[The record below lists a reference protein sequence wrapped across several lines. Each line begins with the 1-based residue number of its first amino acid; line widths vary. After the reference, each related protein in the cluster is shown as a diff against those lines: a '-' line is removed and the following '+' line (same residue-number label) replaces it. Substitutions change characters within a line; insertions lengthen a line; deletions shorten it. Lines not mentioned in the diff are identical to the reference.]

1 MTNYK
6 HISTINYRYFCVT
19 ATVFN
24 HKEETE
30 PHKKIRH
37 RLQSTKDGAGSSQ
50 ERIATA
56 PTKLRRLRL
65 QSKKGWLWLQ
75 YKKVSSGSS
84 QNRLALAPDKKDWL
98 RLELK
103 RLAPSLVKK
112 RMTPATSK
120 IGWLRLQPK
129 EAGSGSS
136 QKRLATAPAKKIKLR
151 RVHLPCLS
159 RVASPPSLPSQSPP
173 GWSPYGDHHRF
184 ILYLISTHFC

>member
-1 MTNYK
+1 MAPAPVKKGSLLLQPNYAG
-6 HISTINYRYFCVT
+6 S
-19 ATVFN
+19 
-24 HKEETE
+24 
-30 PHKKIRH
+30 
-37 RLQSTKDGAGSSQ
+37 GSSQ
-50 ERIATA
+50 KKVGSGSSIKRLA
-56 PTKLRRLRL
+56 PAPVKI
-65 QSKKGWLWLQ
+65 GWLWLQ
-75 YKKVSSGSS
+75 IRKAGSGSS